1 MAFQLGGDAKL
12 LTCCHHEVTGPPL
25 KSFLFDVDRPAE
37 SADLDDSAVAAYA
50 LHTTRA
56 VQHAVACFPRT

>member
-1 MAFQLGGDAKL
+1 M
-12 LTCCHHEVTGPPL
+12 TGPPL

-37 SADLDDSAVAAYA
+37 SADLNDRAGLDASALAAYA

-56 VQHAVACFPRT
+56 VQHAVTSFPRT

>member
-12 LTCCHHEVTGPPL
+12 LPCSHHEVTGPPL

-37 SADLDDSAVAAYA
+37 AADLDASAVAAYA

-56 VQHAVACFPRT
+56 VQHAVSSSART